1 MRISSLALL
10 KMVTHAR
17 SGGPNEVMGI
27 MLGSVQGD
35 SFIVT
40 DAFRLPVEG
49 TETRVN
55 AQDEANEY
63 QVNYLEKLR
72 EAGRAE
78 NPVGWYHSHPGYG
91 CWLSG
96 IDVQTQA
103 LQQLLEPS
111 VAVVI
116 DPERTMSGG
125 RVDVGAFRTYPE
137 ANALNTGGGKSGK
150 STGGGGGG
158 QSGGTIVPEDKAGD
172 FGAHADKYYALEVSY
187 FKPTLDTRLLA
198 GLRSRYWVQTL
209 TGNQLAANNEF
220 ANRQMA
226 DLAAKLRADGGRA
239 SHAGAGPEHRLHQHD
254 QPLKDHVVPARRG
267 GPGVAGAAAGAEAV
281 DPELGKVVRM
291 TERIEMR
298 ARFGMVAGA
307 LKERVF
313 VPRVEEAVGAED
325 AMKDGDE
332 L

>member
-1 MRISSLALL
+1 VRISSLALL
-10 KMVTHAR
+10 NMVTHAR
-17 SGGPNEVMGI
+17 SGGSIEVMGI

-35 SFIVT
+35 SFVVT

-72 EAGRAE
+72 EAGRDE

-103 LQQLLEPS
+103 LQQAFQEPS

-116 DPERTMSGG
+116 DPERTMSEG
-125 RVDVGAFRTYPE
+125 RVEIGAFRTYPE
-137 ANALNTGGGKSGK
+137 AHVLSGNGKAGKSE
-150 STGGGGGG
+150 GGGG
-158 QSGGTIVPEDKAGD
+158 QSSDTIVPEEKAGD

-187 FKPTLDTRLLA
+187 FKPSLDTQLLA
-198 GLRSRYWVQTL
+198 GLRSRYWVQSL
-209 TGNQLAANNEF
+209 TGNPLAANNEF
-220 ANRQMA
+220 SNRQIA
-226 DLAAKLRADGGRA
+226 DLAAKIQING
-239 SHAGAGPEHRLHQHD
+239 
-254 QPLKDHVVPARRG
+254 RG
-267 GPGVAGAAAGAEAV
+267 GSGDQTTPRRHLPGGAAAAAAGAEVV
-281 DPELGKVVRM
+281 DPELGRITRM
-291 TERIEMR
+291 SEKIEMQH
-298 ARFGMVAGA
+298 RFGLVAGA
-307 LKERVF
+307 LKEQIF
-313 VPRVEEAVGAED
+313 VPRAADKVDPD